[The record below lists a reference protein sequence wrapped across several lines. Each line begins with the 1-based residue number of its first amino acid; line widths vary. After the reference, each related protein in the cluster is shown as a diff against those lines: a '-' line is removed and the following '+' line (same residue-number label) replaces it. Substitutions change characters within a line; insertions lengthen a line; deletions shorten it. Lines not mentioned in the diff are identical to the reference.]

1 MRPTSA
7 PEFFDQPDSL
17 PHSNFTEQTRNHG
30 MYCCTQIC
38 QPPPDAQQAPP
49 HLPDELLV
57 KILEIYVAAETNDP
71 EVPIH
76 YRYQLAAAPFAKSMK
91 LTRMFSDAFFADT
104 VLSVCLPTTDRIPAK
119 FKFGIPLTL
128 AQNFSFGILTR
139 VGRLQ
144 ICMVI
149 PWQTDCFIEK
159 PAWKQQMDFL
169 RDPRKV
175 FPCLKGMTVVLRVT
189 VFGVENLWE
198 LGKIPEIVALLAT
211 LDLPE
216 IAVETDSAVGGESG
230 KRLAMKVGDGD
241 LPAVAKELKTDL
253 KEYKIVYE
261 TPWELAQLGHVGG
274 TRFVFAGK
282 L

>member
-1 MRPTSA
+1 
-7 PEFFDQPDSL
+7 
-17 PHSNFTEQTRNHG
+17 
-30 MYCCTQIC
+30 MYGCTQIC
-38 QPPPDAQQAPP
+38 QSPPNAQQAAPY
-49 HLPDELLV
+49 LPDELLV
-57 KILEIYVAAETNDP
+57 KILEIYVAAETEDP
-71 EVPIH
+71 DIPIH
-76 YRYQLAAAPFAKSMK
+76 HRYQMAAAPFAKSMK

-104 VLSVCLPTTDRIPAK
+104 VLSVCLPTTGRIPDK
-119 FKFGIPLTL
+119 FKFGIPLAL
-128 AQNFSFGILTR
+128 AQNFSSGILTR
-139 VGRLQ
+139 VGRLH

-149 PWQTDCFIEK
+149 PWSTDCYIEK

-169 RDPRKV
+169 RDPRKI
-175 FPCLKGMTVVLRVT
+175 FPRLKGMTVVLRVT
-189 VFGVENLWE
+189 IFEIDNLWE
-198 LGKIPEIVALLAT
+198 LGKIPEIVELLAT

-274 TRFVFAGK
+274 TRFVFAGN